1 MVSNFKKE
9 NTSGTK
15 SQTPRSTTTG
25 IQVGDICDLNIT
37 ALATNNVGIDEY
49 TFPFPI
55 FVSGGQYPLSQTLGK
70 ARKPVSASSGG
81 PVAQSE
87 TGEMQGSG
95 QIKAK
100 IIKKVFPR
108 GEKRPRPVFRRNT
121 GGPALKE
128 LTREKTTTD
137 LKARAL
143 RARGLRDS
151 FYAVAQLISVDS
163 NLNVGE
169 DLPVKPGDVLTVN
182 ITKRSAK
189 GAGIVEYTPEY
200 KIIVPGLAGDSL
212 PKSERVVITRAKR
225 NYAFSTIL
233 SRSRSTESY
242 PRVSSKRGG
251 KGVETEKDDVRYAES
266 SSTQNAES
274 FKDVSYNIPVFLQNT
289 GGSPSN
295 FLKYGCKF
303 TTILPENLRRYNNYG
318 ILKVRDPIAPEVGS
332 GILFVPLKRN
342 VILGQDRVRIKV
354 RRDIGNSGLNCAIG
368 KIIQINPINK
378 KKKATLVMNSIREML
393 AHGMHFGEKTGKCHA
408 RMKQYIWLQKQGKKK
423 NRPFVKKGQHVIN
436 ILKTRR
442 CLNKALNTLT
452 KYALKG
458 RTFLFIG
465 TKKPATG
472 LIARASFFTKN
483 SFYVN
488 TRWLGG
494 MLTNW
499 KTICKSISKIRP
511 ILKEKQKVVRD
522 ILERRQTIKSRF
534 IKRALLLKNKSKL
547 ILNKGRQVFQMFKEN
562 IGESGNE
569 ILSRA
574 KKFSEKRTAL
584 ITKGMIYIGKRQK
597 LIGKRQQLIEETLF
611 VKERG
616 LKISSKY
623 QMLLNQLAAYTRKLR
638 EYKYLLMLSSEM
650 KGLQKS
656 NISLYTVPYGALKN
670 LSETDLK
677 PWIVP
682 NPPKEILNKVA
693 LATMRSSETNLP
705 RSPSDIGSRGFN
717 PRFEETHPEDHGNFV
732 RGETGES
739 GTSRVKYSKETTSPA
754 QQTGSLGGNVVVCSS
769 LLLRFARQLNSYIQ
783 TVIQNLISSIDSIK
797 TQCNDAYA
805 QLNNIQK
812 TLQTYESLK
821 NQYVTE
827 LNQLRM
833 KAIEE
838 RHVIQIVK
846 RQFKILDSQKKFLK
860 FLPRLRYLPTPQT
873 KISEIVQI
881 LLSKIVDPKLKF
893 PIDSIYDK
901 NLSSSTKKLAAARK
915 KKWQRLEKYFGG
927 IANMTKLSQTK
938 MSKTVAIIIGQKEE
952 MNAVRECNKLGLKT
966 FTIVDTDCDPTLSNH
981 IVPANDD
988 SRNSI
993 KYILTKFITRIR
1005 LAQKIR
1011 SRFQKY
1017 QKI

>member
-1 MVSNFKKE
+1 MVSQLKKD
-9 NTSGTK
+9 NTSGMK
-15 SQTPRSTTTG
+15 KRS

-37 ALATNNVGIDEY
+37 ALAANNVGIDEF

-55 FVSGGQYPLSQTLGK
+55 FISGGQYPLSQTLEAGK
-70 ARKPVSASSGG
+70 
-81 PVAQSE
+81 
-87 TGEMQGSG
+87 
-95 QIKAK
+95 IKAK
-100 IIKKVFPR
+100 IIKKVLPR
-108 GEKRPRPVFRRNT
+108 NER
-121 GGPALKE
+121 GGTTSLKS
-128 LTREKTTTD
+128 
-137 LKARAL
+137 RAL
-143 RARGLRDS
+143 YVHGLRDS

-163 NLNVGE
+163 KLTVDE

-200 KIIVPGLAGDSL
+200 KIIVPGFAGDSL
-212 PKSERVVITRAKR
+212 PRSERVVVTRAKK

-233 SRSRSTESY
+233 SRSRSTDSY
-242 PRVSSKRGG
+242 SQSAYG
-251 KGVETEKDDVRYAES
+251 
-266 SSTQNAES
+266 
-274 FKDVSYNIPVFLQNT
+274 DVSN
-289 GGSPSN
+289 SSN
-295 FLKYGCKF
+295 VLKYGCKF
-303 TTILPENLRRYNNYG
+303 TTVLPENLRTYNNYG
-318 ILKVRDPIAPEVGS
+318 ILKVKDPIVPEVGP

-378 KKKATLVMNSIREML
+378 NKKATIVMNSIREML
-393 AHGMHFGEKTGKCHA
+393 AHGMQFGEKTVKCHA
-408 RMKQYIWLQKQGKKK
+408 RMKQYIWLQKKGRNK

-436 ILKTRR
+436 LLKTRR

-547 ILNKGRQVFQMFKEN
+547 ILNKGRQVFQMFKDN
-562 IGESGNE
+562 IGDSGND

-584 ITKGMIYIGKRQK
+584 MTKGMIYIGKRQK

-670 LSETDLK
+670 LNETDLK

-693 LATMRSSETNLP
+693 LATMRSSEIDGSGQT
-705 RSPSDIGSRGFN
+705 RESD
-717 PRFEETHPEDHGNFV
+717 V
-732 RGETGES
+732 
-739 GTSRVKYSKETTSPA
+739 SRVKSSKETTPRGPISEGNGGYVS
-754 QQTGSLGGNVVVCSS
+754 QTGSLGGNVVVCSS
-769 LLLRFARQLNSYIQ
+769 LLLRFARQLSSYLQ
-783 TVIQNLISSIDSIK
+783 TVIQSLISSIDSIK
-797 TQCNDAYA
+797 AQCNDAYA
-805 QLNNIQK
+805 QLHNIQNI
-812 TLQTYESLK
+812 LQTYESLK

-827 LNQLRM
+827 LNLLRI

-846 RQFKILDSQKKFLK
+846 RQFKVLDSQKKFIK
-860 FLPRLRYLPTPQT
+860 FLPRIRYFPTPQT

-1011 SRFQKY
+1011 LRFQRY